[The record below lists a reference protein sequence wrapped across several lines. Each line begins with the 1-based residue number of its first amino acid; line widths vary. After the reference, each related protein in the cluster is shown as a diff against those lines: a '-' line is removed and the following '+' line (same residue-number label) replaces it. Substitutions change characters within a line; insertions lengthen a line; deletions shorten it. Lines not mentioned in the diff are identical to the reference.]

1 MLLDLDAWKQRL
13 ADALPDEI
21 ARNVKI
27 AESVAA
33 TATGIQTYPSVYVC
47 NVSGKGLDVSGSA
60 LRRNVEQTRVSLVFK
75 FRRLGDAHG
84 EKRVMQLT
92 EAMRCAVIALC
103 GDRSA
108 PAWICPDA
116 FASDEIKM
124 VDYATNKISD
134 EILQGVL
141 VFTVK
146 TQI

>member
-21 ARNVKI
+21 SRNVKI

-47 NVSGKGLDVSGSA
+47 NVSGKRLDVSGSQ
-60 LRRNVEQTRVSLVFK
+60 LRKDVDQTRVSLVFK
-75 FRRLGDAHG
+75 FRRLGDLHG
-84 EKRVMQLT
+84 ETRLMQMT
-92 EAMRCAVIALC
+92 EAMKIARKALT
-103 GDRSA
+103 G
-108 PAWICPDA
+108 WICPDA
-116 FASDEIKM
+116 FASDEVRA
-124 VDYATNKISD
+124 VDYATNTISD